1 MTMGWNYGKPI
12 KEKLMTLEEPGKM
25 LPFDA
30 DRGLVDEV
38 IEKCSIGALVESVKD
53 KNENAAIE
61 ELEAFGKELMK
72 LTIELA
78 DSKFIDRT
86 GEMVERVAEQTGIS
100 FPHRFERYVELAILA
115 SRPTDRWNIT
125 KATTMELVLQVSS
138 CTLNKVIAEA
148 GLALPCKAMCLAS
161 FEVAAART
169 GDKLNME
176 MSKTVT
182 KDGICE
188 FTFSLRPQEK

>member
-1 MTMGWNYGKPI
+1 MGWKYGKPI

-38 IEKCSIGALVESVKD
+38 MVQCDIGALVESVKG

-78 DSKFIDRT
+78 DSRFIDRT
-86 GEMVERVAEQTGIS
+86 GEMVERVAEQTGVS

-125 KATTMELVLQVSS
+125 KATTRELVLQVSS
-138 CTLNKVIAEA
+138 CTLNKAMAED

-176 MSKTVT
+176 MSKAIT

-188 FTFSLRPQEK
+188 FTFSLRSQEK

>member
-1 MTMGWNYGKPI
+1 MTMGWKYGKPI

-38 IEKCSIGALVESVKD
+38 MVQCDIGALVESVKG

-78 DSKFIDRT
+78 DSRFIDRT
-86 GEMVERVAEQTGIS
+86 GEMVERVAEQTGVS

-125 KATTMELVLQVSS
+125 KATTRELVLQVSS
-138 CTLNKVIAEA
+138 CTLNKAMAED

-176 MSKTVT
+176 MSKAIT

-188 FTFSLRPQEK
+188 FTFSLRSQEK

>member
-1 MTMGWNYGKPI
+1 MTMGWKYGKPI

-38 IEKCSIGALVESVKD
+38 MVQCDIGALVESVKGKD
-53 KNENAAIE
+53 EKMALEA
-61 ELEAFGKELMK
+61 LEAFGKELMK
-72 LTIELA
+72 LTIDLA

-86 GEMVERVAEQTGIS
+86 GEMLERVAEQTGIS
-100 FPHRFERYVELAILA
+100 FPHRFERYVELSILA

-125 KATTMELVLQVSS
+125 KATTRELVLQVSS
-138 CTLNKVIAEA
+138 CTLNKAMAEA

-188 FTFSLRPQEK
+188 FTFSLRSQEK

>member
-1 MTMGWNYGKPI
+1 MTMGWKYGKPI

>member
-1 MTMGWNYGKPI
+1 MTMGWKYGKPI

-38 IEKCSIGALVESVKD
+38 IEKCPIGALVESVKD

-188 FTFSLRPQEK
+188 FTFSLRSQEK

>member
-1 MTMGWNYGKPI
+1 MTMGWKYGKPI

-30 DRGLVDEV
+30 DRGLIDEV
-38 IEKCSIGALVESVKD
+38 MVRCDIGALVESVKD

-115 SRPTDRWNIT
+115 SRPSDRWNIT

-176 MSKTVT
+176 MSKIVT